1 MIHLK
6 KGPTY
11 GKKGLKYMNTN
22 NPKKEFHEAL
32 AAVVEYAT
40 VSGNQI
46 TKETIH
52 TYFKD
57 LIQDESMYEFIYK
70 YLAEAKITVGGYEA
84 PAVSDAI
91 DNIRNSDTDDD
102 ADSDALDTSV
112 AREAKDSPEASA
124 FFEMYLADLKTLENK
139 NTETTEKLIDDLLSG
154 DTAAA
159 TALTEQYLPMVLN
172 LTDKFEN
179 HGLTR
184 SDLVAE
190 GNLALYEAI
199 LGYADVCDNKKL
211 NSTNSVASFEAH
223 LTTCIAS
230 ALKSAA
236 NEEIGSFRV
245 SSHLADQVNALND
258 AATEL
263 AKDLGREATLEEL
276 CSCLSLGEDEVKELM
291 RVSIQAL
298 TVVETE

>member
-1 MIHLK
+1 MD
-6 KGPTY
+6 
-11 GKKGLKYMNTN
+11 TN
-22 NPKKEFHEAL
+22 NQKKEFHEAL

-57 LIQDESMYEFIYK
+57 LIQDENMYQFIYK
-70 YLAEAKITVGGYEA
+70 YLTDTKITVAGYEPPVSA
-84 PAVSDAI
+84 KTADNVSDFANA
-91 DNIRNSDTDDD
+91 DDAGTDYTDGNSDYTN
-102 ADSDALDTSV
+102 ANTPDS
-112 AREAKDSPEASA
+112 REAKDSPEASA
-124 FFEMYLADLKTLENK
+124 FFEMYLSDLKMLANR
-139 NTETTEKLIDDLLSG
+139 NVQATEILISELLSG
-154 DTAAA
+154 NADAA
-159 TALTEQYLPMVLN
+159 TSLTEQYLPLVLN
-172 LTDKFEN
+172 ITVKYEN
-179 HGLTR
+179 LGLTH

-190 GNLALYEAI
+190 GNLALYEAV
-199 LGYADVCDNKKL
+199 LGYADVCNHNTSD
-211 NSTNSVASFEAH
+211 SANSVTNFEAYI
-223 LTTCIAS
+223 TTCITD
-230 ALKSAA
+230 ALKSAT
-236 NEEIGSFRV
+236 NEEIGSYRV

-276 CSCLSLGEDEVKELM
+276 CKHLSLGEDEVKELM